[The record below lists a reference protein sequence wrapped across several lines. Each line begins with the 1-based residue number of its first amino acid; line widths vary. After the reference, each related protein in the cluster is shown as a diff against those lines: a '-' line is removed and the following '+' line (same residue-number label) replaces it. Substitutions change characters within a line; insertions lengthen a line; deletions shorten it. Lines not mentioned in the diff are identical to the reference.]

1 MIQPNSGEPRN
12 INSSRVT
19 LDPEGGLHFS
29 YVTLGDSF
37 NDAVYSCFV
46 SSLFRNE
53 LKTGNKRKLIVI
65 PREIGEPVTQ
75 QPVRQYVS
83 PANKLILR
91 GDDLQLACIYG
102 GMPIPTVKWYFTKKG
117 PLPSERLG
125 TPIKIG
131 KILKITNISSDNEGI
146 YQCIANN
153 GVGSEQKYSV
163 TVIVESL
170 PYWNVS
176 PTNTQAAEDENV
188 RFECSASGI
197 PPPKLHW
204 LINGEA
210 IEGKILPTVKEFG
223 ISKMGIFL
231 MLNGIGKQRNMGQLG
246 TPEPFGKRCTRCIP
260 AKMKQ
265 PCDLVFENVD
275 VPDGQLDKPTV
286 I

>member
-1 MIQPNSGEPRN
+1 MVHLSLFLLAILLEICSANDVLYIPSPPTIVIQPSQSEQFYHVALTKGESIIPVILKCEAEGDPQPLYYWTKNGKRFDLDLVGE
-12 INSSRVT
+12 RVT
-19 LDPEGGLHFS
+19 QLKGVGTLNFSHPQASDEGR
-29 YVTLGDSF
+29 YQ
-37 NDAVYSCFV
+37 CFAKNPYGV
-46 SSLFRNE
+46 SLSNSVFL
-53 LKTGNKRKLIVI
+53 RKSV
-65 PREIGEPVTQ
+65 GEPVTQ

-197 PPPKLHW
+197 PPQ
-204 LINGEA
+204 NFTG
-210 IEGKILPTVKEFG
+210 
-223 ISKMGIFL
+223 
-231 MLNGIGKQRNMGQLG
+231 
-246 TPEPFGKRCTRCIP
+246 
-260 AKMKQ
+260 
-265 PCDLVFENVD
+265 
-275 VPDGQLDKPTV
+275 
-286 I
+286 